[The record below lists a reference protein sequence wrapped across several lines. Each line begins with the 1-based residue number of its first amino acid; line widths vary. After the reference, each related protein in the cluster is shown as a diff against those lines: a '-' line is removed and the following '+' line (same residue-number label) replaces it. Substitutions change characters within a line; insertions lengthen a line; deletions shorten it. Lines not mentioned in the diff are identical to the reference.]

1 MFPWSVGSSS
11 LFQPIFC
18 DTVML
23 CPRFTEPKFESDLL
37 RLLNSVRRA
46 ETLADMHMKLSQM
59 SWQETGK
66 NLTLVEDLSKTD
78 INGGSHKGNPH
89 FMQENEPPKLLVG
102 KSCNLKSLT
111 KA

>member
-1 MFPWSVGSSS
+1 
-11 LFQPIFC
+11 
-18 DTVML
+18 ML

-66 NLTLVEDLSKTD
+66 NLTLMEDLSKPD
-78 INGGSHKGNPH
+78 LNGGTHKGNPH

-102 KSCNLKSLT
+102 KPCNLKILT